1 MTAVRLSLALLVAL
15 PALAAAQEKSLRTV
29 IDREVRA
36 GWTAANVK
44 PAPMSTD
51 GEFLRR
57 VSLDLVGTVPT
68 YDETTKFLAD
78 ADAKKRDK
86 LIDKLIADPRFAA
99 AQAAVWDVTFFG
111 RNPPNGDATRKRD
124 AFTKWL
130 TKQFADNVKYD
141 AWVRQL
147 LLAEQPG
154 SETFLV
160 QFRNQPEEAA
170 VNVSKLFLG
179 IQLQCARCH
188 DHPYDKWTQKDFYGV
203 AGFFVRLV
211 VQDSGSGNARTF
223 SIGEK
228 RTGEVLF
235 SGAAK
240 DQAPGRKGDPVKPKF
255 LGGKELDEPAVAK
268 DFKEP
273 KPKTGQKLPKPDFSR
288 KAKIAEWITAKG
300 NPYFARAA
308 VNRVW
313 AQFLGRGIVHPI
325 DDFQEQNAPSH
336 PALLAALTEQ
346 FVKNSFDLKWLI
358 REIVLSE
365 TYQLSGVGPGTEAL
379 PTRFERARVRPL
391 SAEELQ
397 AAMRQVT
404 GFDAALKPGE
414 KPQAVADEYFR
425 RYFGE
430 PTNGMGDFQ
439 GSLHEHLF
447 LNNGEY
453 VRRFITRK
461 KGNLLDT
468 LVTSTDPVEKKV
480 DRLYLTV
487 LHREPSSKEREAFV
501 AHLTGAEKNKADARY
516 EDVIWVLLNSSEFRF
531 NH

>member
-1 MTAVRLSLALLVAL
+1 VGQV
-15 PALAAAQEKSLRTV
+15 PLRSI
-29 IDREVRA
+29 IDREVRN
-36 GWTAANVK
+36 GWTKAGVK
-44 PAPMSTD
+44 PSPMYTD

-57 VSLDLVGTVPT
+57 IYLDLVGTVPT
-68 YDETTKFLAD
+68 YAETVQFLTDTD
-78 ADAKKRDK
+78 ARKREK
-86 LIDKLIADPRFAA
+86 LIDALLADPRFAA
-99 AQAAVWDVTFFG
+99 AQANVWDLTFFG
-111 RNPPNGDATRKRD
+111 RRPPNSDATRKRD
-124 AFTKWL
+124 AFKGWL
-130 TKQFADNVKYD
+130 TKQFAENVRYD
-141 AWVRQL
+141 GWVKQL

-154 SETFLV
+154 SEMFLV

-170 VNVSKLFLG
+170 VNVSKQFLG

-211 VQDSGSGNARTF
+211 VQESGSGNTRTF
-223 SIGEK
+223 RIGEK

-240 DQAPGRKGDPVKPKF
+240 DQAPGKKGDPVPAKF
-255 LGGKELDEPAVAK
+255 LGGKELDEPPVAK
-268 DFKEP
+268 DFKEVVP
-273 KPKTGQKLPKPDFSR
+273 KGSEKMPKPDFSR
-288 KAKIAEWITAKG
+288 KAKLAGWLPAKD

-313 AQFLGRGIVHPI
+313 AQFLGRGLVHPI
-325 DDFQEQNAPSH
+325 DDFQEQNEPSH

-346 FVKNSFDLKWLI
+346 FVKQDFDLKWLI

-365 TYQLSGVGPGTEAL
+365 TYQLSGVGPSKEAL
-379 PTRFERARVRPL
+379 PKQFDRARVRPL

-397 AAMRQVT
+397 ATMRQVT

-425 RYFGE
+425 NYFGE

-447 LNNGEY
+447 LNNGEH

-468 LVTSTDPVEKKV
+468 LMTSADPVEKKV

-501 AHLTGAEKNKADARY
+501 AHLSGAEKNKADARY
-516 EDVIWVLLNSSEFRF
+516 EDAIWVLLNSSEFRF